1 MTIDARYIA
10 ASLWGHRLSASPE
23 RLAKAQKLAER
34 AGVKWAD
41 VQAFQAEIEGA

>member
-1 MTIDARYIA
+1 MTIDARHIA
-10 ASLWGHRLSASPE
+10 QSLWGHRLSASPE

-41 VQAFQAEIEGA
+41 VEVLRSEVER

>member
-23 RLAKAQKLAER
+23 RLAKAKKLAER
-34 AGVKWAD
+34 VGVKWAD
-41 VQAFQAEIEGA
+41 VEALRSEVER